1 MWSIEEAFVISDL
14 HLAPAQGRGLFQA
27 LEQLAGF
34 LDYLRKDFSHS
45 WAKRGA
51 EV

>member
-14 HLAPAQGRGLFQA
+14 HLAPGCGLCQA
-27 LEQLAGF
+27 DEQLAEF